1 MNREDRE
8 SRYVL
13 AVRERRNGMYRVAL
27 SMLRRPQDAEDAVSA
42 AVETAWNHLDRIR
55 DLDALPSYLMRCT
68 VNCCHSAMRRARRET
83 PVEDMVSLLPSSG
96 DAPGLWEYLG
106 SLPEKYRLPLILRYS
121 EDMTVA
127 EVAGVLRI
135 TRSGASSRIQR
146 GLRILK
152 EQMNGEVQGH
162 E

>member
-1 MNREDRE
+1 MNRDERE
-8 SRYVL
+8 RRFVQ
-13 AVRERRNGMYRVAL
+13 AVRERRSGMYRVAL

-55 DLDALPSYLMRCT
+55 ELDALPSYLMRCT
-68 VNCCHSAMRRARRET
+68 VNSCYGALRRSRRET
-83 PVEDMVSLLPSSG
+83 PVEDMVPLLPSAG
-96 DAPGLWEYLG
+96 DTPGLWEYLD

-121 EDMTVA
+121 EEMGVA
-127 EVAGVLRI
+127 EVAKALRL
-135 TRSGASSRIQR
+135 TRSGASSRIRR

-152 EQMNGEVQGH
+152 QQMNGEVSGR